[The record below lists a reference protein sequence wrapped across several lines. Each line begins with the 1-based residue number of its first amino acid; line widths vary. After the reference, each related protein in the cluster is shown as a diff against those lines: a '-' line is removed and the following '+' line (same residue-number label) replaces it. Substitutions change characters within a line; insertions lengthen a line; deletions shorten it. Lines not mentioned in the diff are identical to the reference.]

1 MNLAQ
6 YINGTSYYSPELL
19 ANSSSTAFTSAS
31 GQTFAFSSN
40 SSGAYVTSGNG
51 GASARIVKS
60 DVLTENGVVHV
71 IDRVL
76 VNLNRDETK
85 AGDA

>member
-1 MNLAQ
+1 MVSTQ

-19 ANSSSTAFTSAS
+19 ANSSSTTFTSAS
-31 GQTFAFSSN
+31 GQPFAFSSN
-40 SSGAYVTSGNG
+40 SSGAYVTSGST

-60 DVLTENGVVHV
+60 DILTENGVVHV